1 MSKPILINETITLNP
16 SGYTGQT
23 SITPSNIDRAYT
35 DSNSTTYATLTL
47 TNSTAGYLYFT
58 FTNPN
63 IPSGATITSV
73 TASVKVRINNTS
85 RVTNTVCQ
93 LYYNTTARGSN
104 YTFATT
110 SQTNVIS
117 MTNTGSWTVSEIPNL
132 RLRIGGT
139 GANNNN
145 TKAIYFYGADIVIN
159 YQISGTAY
167 TTTATST
174 LQDVVPSPATQ
185 DTLQGE
191 TAEITI
197 EAASLEDV
205 AVTDNGNDV
214 TELLVRHSYE
224 TSGTVSK
231 TADSLTTGFSG
242 GSSMS
247 FYTSSSSANHN
258 FNYAIGHTAEEPGS
272 TSSGSGSW
280 TYVKDNG
287 SSTSNTGYADFAFDF
302 SDIPENATIT
312 SVQVKCYGAVEDSS
326 QNTSH
331 ADITLYSGNTQK
343 STMQSFTS
351 STNSI
356 ITISSP
362 GTWTRAELQNAKLRF
377 AVGYYGGHIFGITW
391 SVTYSVTPVNPY
403 YWTYTINN
411 ISADHVILIDT
422 EGAYIPP
429 DEDPE
434 ETYWSLTVSSIN
446 ASTDPQTGTTR
457 VVEGTNQV
465 ITITPED
472 PQLTLALD
480 NGVDITSQLV
490 GGVPTNTYT
499 VTTQVQGAS
508 YGFNLNSSSGYYVS
522 TNNGVSKSASVARL
536 NLDFESDCL
545 LTIQYINYAEE
556 NYDYGMFGKLDTTV
570 STNGLTARSG
580 SSSPDDSTS
589 NYELARCTNSS
600 SAQTITYSVP
610 AGEHYIDIKYGKDDA
625 SDSGNDSL
633 QWKVLSIEPTS
644 AGGTYTYT
652 LNNITQNHSLI
663 FVFGDVDYYF
673 VTSIGTNCRLFPDGQ
688 TVKLPGDSYRL
699 NIVPNSITDVVSITD
714 NGNNVTSNLE
724 REDGVDKEGNPVV
737 SYRYTLQ
744 NIQAAHTL
752 VITSQ
757 SGQTDFLYV
766 KQNGAWVTVE
776 KLFVKEDGRWVEHS
790 LTYISDADITNIR
803 KG

>member
-16 SGYTGQT
+16 SGTTGQT

-35 DSNSTTYATLTL
+35 DSSSTTYATLTL
-47 TNSTAGYLYFT
+47 SSSTTGYLYFT

-63 IPSGATITSV
+63 IPSNATITSV
-73 TASVKVRINNTS
+73 TGSVKVRINNTS
-85 RVTNTVCQ
+85 RVSNTVCQ

-117 MTNTGSWTVSEIPNL
+117 MTNTGSWTASEIPNL

-139 GANNNN
+139 GASSNQ

-185 DTLQGE
+185 DTMQGE
-191 TAEITI
+191 TAEIKI
-197 EAASLEDV
+197 DAASLDDV
-205 AVTDNGNDV
+205 TVTDNGNDV
-214 TELLVRHSYE
+214 TTLLVRHSYE
-224 TSGTVSK
+224 TSATVSK

-242 GSSMS
+242 GSSMN
-247 FYTSSSSANHN
+247 FYTSSSSTGHN
-258 FNYAIGHTAEEPGS
+258 FNYAIGHTAESPGS

-302 SDIPENATIT
+302 SDIPADATIT
-312 SVQVKCYGAVEDSS
+312 SVQVRCYGAVEDSS
-326 QNTSH
+326 QTTSH

-343 STMQSFTS
+343 GTTQSFTS

-429 DEDPE
+429 EEDPE

-457 VVEGTNQV
+457 VIEGTNQV
-465 ITITPED
+465 VTIYPTD

-480 NGVDITSQLV
+480 NGVDVTSQLV
-490 GGVPTNTYT
+490 GGVPDNSYT
-499 VTTQVQGAS
+499 VTGTVSGAS
-508 YGFNLNSSSGYYVS
+508 YGFTLNNQTGYYTS
-522 TNNGVSKSASVARL
+522 NNNGQASSAAVCRV
-536 NLDFESDCL
+536 NFDFETSCL
-545 LTIQYINYAEE
+545 VTISYINYAEAT
-556 NYDYGMFGKLDTTV
+556 YDYGIFGNIDTALGTTYTADSNAYHSCNASADNTANV
-570 STNGLTARSG
+570 QTLTYTIPSG
-580 SSSPDDSTS
+580 
-589 NYELARCTNSS
+589 
-600 SAQTITYSVP
+600 Q
-610 AGEHYIDIKYGKDDA
+610 HFIDIKYRKDTYT
-625 SDSGNDSL
+625 DSNNDDL
-633 QWKVLSIEPTS
+633 RWKIDSIESTE
-644 AGGTYTYT
+644 GGGSYTYT
-652 LNNITQNHSLI
+652 LNNITQSHSLI

-673 VTSIGTNCRLFPDGQ
+673 ITSSGTNCRLFPDGQ

-699 NIVPNSITDVVSITD
+699 NIVPNSITDTVSITD

-724 REDGVDKEGNPVV
+724 RESGVDKEGNPVV

-744 NIQAAHTL
+744 NIQADHTL